1 MEDAATAEISRA
13 QIWQWLKHK
22 AKTVENKVVTEDYF
36 NAIFKEE
43 LNQIKSIV
51 GEENYHKGKFKDA
64 ADIFYSMSTAREF
77 EEFLTLPAYK
87 LI

>member
-1 MEDAATAEISRA
+1 MEGPVLLEIKVNKGSRDDLGRPTTSP
-13 QIWQWLKHK
+13 ID
-22 AKTVENKVVTEDYF
+22 N
-36 NAIFKEE
+36 KEE

-51 GEENYHKGKFKDA
+51 GEENYNKGKFKDA
-64 ADIFYSMSTAREF
+64 ADIFYSMSTSQEF